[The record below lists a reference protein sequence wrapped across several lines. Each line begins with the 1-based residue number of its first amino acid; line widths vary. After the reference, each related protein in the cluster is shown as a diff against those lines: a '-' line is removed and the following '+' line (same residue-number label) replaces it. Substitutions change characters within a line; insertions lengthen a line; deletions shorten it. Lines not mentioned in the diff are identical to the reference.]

1 MNLVI
6 FDCDGTI
13 VDSQHMIVAAM
24 DRAFAAHGLAALP
37 RAHTLAIVGLSLDRA
52 IGRLLPEGDEALIER
67 VAQAYKAAFFELR
80 QDPAHHEPIYP
91 GAIEAIREL
100 SQRPDT
106 LLGIATGKS
115 RRGVD
120 AIFTRMDLHPH
131 FVTIQTADGHPS
143 KPHPSMIRSAIQET
157 GATAASTVMIGDTTF
172 DIEMAKNAEVAG
184 IGVAWGYHPVDQLKL
199 AGAHAIIATYD
210 ELIPAV
216 DRLLS
221 PELQP

>member
-24 DRAFAAHGLAALP
+24 DRAFADHGLVPLP
-37 RAHTLAIVGLSLDRA
+37 RARTLSIVGLSLNLA
-52 IGRLLPEGDEALIER
+52 IGRLLPEGNQALVER

-80 QDPAHHEPIYP
+80 QNAAHHEPFYA
-91 GAIEAIREL
+91 GALAAIRQL
-100 SQRPDT
+100 AARPDT
-106 LLGIATGKS
+106 VLAVATGKS
-115 RRGVD
+115 RRSVD
-120 AIFTRMDLHPH
+120 AIFERMELHPY
-131 FVTIQTADGHPS
+131 FVSIQTADRHPS
-143 KPHPSMIRSAIQET
+143 KPHPAMIRSAIQET

-199 AGAHAIIATYD
+199 AGAHAIVTDYD
-210 ELIPAV
+210 ELIPAI